1 METKEVKIQ
10 IPEGYEIDKVNS
22 TPNYIKL
29 KPIKKDVTYGDVCE
43 KKTLRIVVSI
53 YHQLEE

>member
-1 METKEVKIQ
+1 METKEIKIQ

-43 KKTLRIVVSI
+43 KKNFEDI
-53 YHQLEE
+53 